1 MNPSKIWLAA
11 VCVTLVCVPLIGCGE
26 TPPKSPE
33 MSDVFGRLPVP
44 PQAQFVS
51 RSGGAD
57 ALQITV
63 RTPMRPD
70 VIATYYRTVLKSDGW
85 KLIND
90 AKDRGG
96 AVVLF
101 AQRENR
107 PLWVRVRLDPGSGGS
122 LVDLA
127 GAVVAGDSVKPATA
141 PGAKPTS

>member
-1 MNPSKIWLAA
+1 MNSSKSWLAA
-11 VCVTLVCVPLIGCGE
+11 LALALAACGE
-26 TPPKSPE
+26 KPPSPPK
-33 MSDVFGRLPVP
+33 MADVFGRLPIP
-44 PQAQFVS
+44 PQASFVS

-57 ALQITV
+57 ALQITL
-63 RTPMRPD
+63 RTPLRPD
-70 VIATYYRTVLKSDGW
+70 QIATYYRSVFKNDGW

-107 PLWVRVRLDPGSGGS
+107 PLWVRVRLDAGTGGA

-127 GAVVAGDSVKPATA
+127 GAVVDSAKVARA
-141 PGAKPTS
+141 SGSKPTS

>member
-1 MNPSKIWLAA
+1 MNPSKIWLA
-11 VCVTLVCVPLIGCGE
+11 VLCVALAGCGE
-26 TPPKSPE
+26 KAPKPPKL
-33 MSDVFGRLPVP
+33 SDVFSRLPIP
-44 PQAQFVS
+44 PQASFVS
-51 RSGGAD
+51 QSGGAD

-63 RTPMRPD
+63 RTPIRPD
-70 VIATYYRTVLKSDGW
+70 EITTYYRSVFKHDGW

-107 PLWVRVRLDPGSGGS
+107 PLWVRVRLDRGTGGA

-127 GAVVAGDSVKPATA
+127 GAVVAGDSAKTA
-141 PGAKPTS
+141 RASGGKPTS